1 MVGLKG
7 THFSIELLLTSSG
20 FDEVSPFLLPKYEAK
35 ELLFAKLFPQHHKQQ
50 REKKI
55 FFLLFCL
62 AFSVEFHL
70 QSLSKKVNYRS

>member
-50 REKKI
+50 REKKD
-55 FFLLFCL
+55 FFSFVLFGF
-62 AFSVEFHL
+62 FS
-70 QSLSKKVNYRS
+70 